1 MRRAKAFVFA
11 AQEDFGTAVVEAQA
25 CGTPVIAFGKGGV
38 LETVR
43 GLSDAHP
50 TGMVFG
56 EQTAE
61 AIVAAVEDFAANPR
75 RFSPIDCR
83 ANAERFSAALFRT
96 RFFAHVRARVPA
108 LRDAALPLLEAPRQG
123 GVR

>member
-1 MRRAKAFVFA
+1 
-11 AQEDFGTAVVEAQA
+11 
-25 CGTPVIAFGKGGV
+25 GGV

-50 TGMVFG
+50 TGLVFG

-61 AIVAAVEDFAANPR
+61 ALVAAVDDFAANPA

-108 LRDAALPLLEAPRQG
+108 LRDSTLPPAEAPAQG
-123 GVR
+123 RAL